1 MNLAII
7 ISGLIKGLKNLKPL
21 LKYKRIAYKAFLG
34 VLMGVLVACS
44 VILYN
49 KNKVLSER
57 IEIANNN
64 IEAYQGMLNGSEQ
77 ANNVLKLDMS
87 QLRNTN
93 DKLLSQIDSV
103 RKELKIKPK
112 VINTVATQTQTI
124 YVSANKWVRGQD
136 IVKTILKDSIYSD
149 TINYNNL
156 TKVAYTIG
164 KDTVSVKLDVKNQQF
179 LYVYRSR
186 KYKNKKSFLKRL
198 FTLDFKKVNVYKYEI
213 VNTNDLLKTSDVR
226 VIESINK

>member
-1 MNLAII
+1 
-7 ISGLIKGLKNLKPL
+7 
-21 LKYKRIAYKAFLG
+21 
-34 VLMGVLVACS
+34 MGVLVACS

-64 IEAYQGMLNGSEQ
+64 IEAYQGMLNGSEY

-124 YVSANKWVRGQD
+124 YVSANKGVRGQD

-164 KDTVSVKLDVKNQQF
+164 RDTVSVKLDVKNQQF

>member
-1 MNLAII
+1 MNIAMM
-7 ISGLIKGLKNLKPL
+7 ISWLLKNLKPL

-34 VLMGVLVACS
+34 VLMGVLVTFS

-64 IEAYQGMLNGSEQ
+64 IEAYQGILNGSEQ

-124 YVSANKWVRGQD
+124 YVSASKGVRGQD

-149 TINYNNL
+149 TIKYNDL

-164 KDTVSVKLDVKNQQF
+164 RDTVSVKLDVKNQQF
-179 LYVYRSR
+179 LYVYKSR
-186 KYKNKKSFLKRL
+186 QYKNKKSFIKRL